1 MSRIWVFGVM
11 TQWRLP
17 PLHRSVCT
25 KSQHNSR
32 APDRCQGSQ
41 HIWIFGVMAKRP
53 ATAELMG
60 DFRRFTELTVRAI
73 NTKADTRNE
82 VATVLTSVENETGPT
97 YQPLPQIAKQSA
109 SSSSPFLSLS
119 LFLSLEQSILH
130 RPIFSY

>member
-1 MSRIWVFGVM
+1 MSRIWIFGVM

-73 NTKADTRNE
+73 NTEADTRNE

-97 YQPLPQIAKQSA
+97 YQPLPQIAKHFSLLLF
-109 SSSSPFLSLS
+109 SVSFSLSLS
-119 LFLSLEQSILH
+119 RTIYSPSTNLLLLS
-130 RPIFSY
+130 